1 MSAARPR
8 GLVSAASRAEAA
20 HALAERHGPPDERP
34 GLRKDL
40 RIRRQV
46 QMGDVNFI
54 VKNPETH
61 KYFMFR
67 EPEWQLIRLFDGT
80 RTRQQILDDYNQSVR
95 SPISIN
101 LILSY
106 EESLRRMELLEQS
119 VVEANLALLDKGTNF
134 KRRKAEQ
141 KTEGFNIFFIMF
153 HLIDPDRFLTRTVK
167 YVRWIWTPP
176 VVAVVLVASIWTVS
190 VFVQNGAQIWAE
202 TLELYKF
209 IGKPL
214 ADILQFFAIL
224 CIIGAIHEYAH
235 GYVVKMYGGEVH
247 DIGMALFYFTPV
259 FYCETSDSFMFTN
272 KWHKFWVTVAGIYI
286 EAIICAFATI
296 LWVASYPDTL
306 THELAYKTMLLTGFA
321 TVFFN
326 INPLIKV
333 DGYNALAS
341 YLEMPGMREGSFRL
355 IAQSFQKYVL
365 RLPIEIPPMA
375 PRKKRVYWIYGAL
388 SVAYTATIMVLI
400 AGWVSNFY
408 QKYFPDLAVVM
419 ILLTLYYIFRKRVRQ
434 LGRIGKLIYLD
445 KKELIMSP
453 RSRTLLLV
461 AGVAIFLLL
470 FVPWSR
476 RTIKAESVLRPV
488 AKATLEAPEDAMVAQ
503 VLVREGDSVRP
514 GQPVIRLESPDA
526 TEQEERLTVER
537 DLFEK
542 ETSRARESA
551 DPALAYQ
558 AGQRAASAAV
568 GLRSSESRR
577 QYLLLKSPI
586 TGRVMT
592 HRPEDLA
599 GRFVVEG
606 ADLLEIGDCRRMAA
620 EVGVSERLLSYLKLG
635 APVSALVRS
644 SPMGSRRGSVVR
656 ISSATAGAP
665 STVRDGAG
673 PHAPTAMPDR
683 FTVLAVFDNA
693 DGRLLPGAGAKVK
706 IRSDRE
712 AYAMRAWRTFWRW
725 LRTIVW

>member
-1 MSAARPR
+1 
-8 GLVSAASRAEAA
+8 
-20 HALAERHGPPDERP
+20 
-34 GLRKDL
+34 
-40 RIRRQV
+40 
-46 QMGDVNFI
+46 MGDVNFI
-54 VKNPETH
+54 VKNPEAH

-67 EPEWQLIRLFDGT
+67 EAEWQLIRLFDGK
-80 RTRQQILDDYNQSVR
+80 RTRQQILDDYNRGVR
-95 SPISIN
+95 NPVSIN
-101 LILSY
+101 LVLNY
-106 EESLRRMELLEQS
+106 EESLRRMDLLEQS
-119 VVEANLALLDKGTNF
+119 VVEANLALLDKGASF

-176 VVAVVLVASIWTVS
+176 VVAVVVVASIWTVS
-190 VFVQNGAQIWAE
+190 VFVQNGAQIWSE

-214 ADILQFFAIL
+214 VDILQFFAIL

-259 FYCETSDSFMFTN
+259 FYCETSDSFMFPN

-286 EAIICAFATI
+286 EAIICAFATL

-306 THELAYKTMLLTGFA
+306 THELAYKTMLLTGLA

-341 YLEMPGMREGSFRL
+341 YLEMPGMREGAFRL

-365 RLPIEIPPMA
+365 RLPIDIPPMA
-375 PRKKRVYWIYGAL
+375 PRKKRVYWIYGTL

-408 QKYFPDLAVVM
+408 EKYFPDIAVVL

-434 LGRIGKLIYLD
+434 LARIGKLMYLD
-445 KKELIMSP
+445 KKELLMSP
-453 RSRTLLLV
+453 RSRTLLAV
-461 AGVAIFLLL
+461 AAAALLFLL

-476 RTIKAESVLRPV
+476 RTIRAESVLRPV
-488 AKATLEAPEDAMVAQ
+488 AKATIGAPEDAMVAQ
-503 VLVREGDSVRP
+503 VLVREGDTVRR
-514 GQPVIRLESPDA
+514 GQPLIRLQSPDA
-526 TEQEERLTVER
+526 TEQEERLALER
-537 DLFEK
+537 NLFEK
-542 ETSRARESA
+542 ETSRARESGDA
-551 DPALAYQ
+551 ALAFQ
-558 AGQRAASAAV
+558 ASQRATSAEV

-577 QYLLLKSPI
+577 GYLLLRSPI
-586 TGRVMT
+586 TGRVLT

-599 GRFVVEG
+599 GRFVVAG
-606 ADLLEIGDCRRMAA
+606 AGLLEVGDTRRMAA
-620 EVGVSERLLSYLKLG
+620 EVGVSERLLSYLKPG
-635 APVSALVRS
+635 APVAALIRS
-644 SPMGSRRGSVVR
+644 SPIGTRRGSVER

-665 STVRDGAG
+665 PTVKDGAA
-673 PHAPTAMPDR
+673 PNAPTGMPDR

-693 DGRLLPGAGAKVK
+693 DGRLLTGAAARVK

-712 AYAMRAWRTFWRW
+712 AYALRAWRIFWRW